1 MEVRDLRNIREASLE
16 LSPGLNVFLG
26 RNAQGKTS
34 LLEAL
39 ALLARGR
46 SFRADQAHDAIRR
59 GAERL
64 TARGRALQPGRE
76 TRLQVEIA
84 PAGRRFSVDGVPVA
98 PQAYHGR
105 LDVVVYSTD
114 RLRVIRGPMRE
125 RRQFLDRGAAALWPA
140 YRQTLRDYERIVEQ
154 RNAALASGRRD
165 VAAWTERL
173 VSVGASLRQRRGEYV
188 RQLQAHMAGY
198 RPDAEDYHVALDP
211 TKEAARCGQQEERAG
226 RSLVGPH
233 RDGVQLRVNGLD
245 ASGCSSGQARSLL
258 LALTLASLEV
268 YRRAR
273 GSAAVALLDDLDSE
287 LDEERT
293 LAVCEAPAGR
303 GQVLVTTAPGLGQA
317 PRRPRPTLRGS
328 GRLCPG
334 RAVIVPA
341 KAGSGAISDPA
352 PRRAPV
358 ARKRRSGGRP
368 ARNPNPR
375 SK

>member
-211 TKEAARCGQQEERAG
+211 DLSAEGEGAQRQALVEEAARCRQQEERAG

-293 LAVCEAPAGR
+293 LAVCEALSGR
-303 GQVLVTTAPGLGQA
+303 GQALVTTAHPAWARRLDGLGRHFEVQA
-317 PRRPRPTLRGS
+317 GCVRG
-328 GRLCPG
+328 
-334 RAVIVPA
+334 
-341 KAGSGAISDPA
+341 A
-352 PRRAPV
+352 P
-358 ARKRRSGGRP
+358 
-368 ARNPNPR
+368 
-375 SK
+375 